1 MTITEEYKFTSNQL
15 HNLYKIVMKTSSTR
29 EAFKAY
35 WAAEEGEFTTE
46 QVEDFAIAFMTAYNR
61 IFPRTF

>member
-15 HNLYKIVMKTSSTR
+15 HTLYKIVMKTSSTR
-29 EAFKAY
+29 EAFKAH
-35 WAAEEGEFTTE
+35 WAVEEGEFTTE